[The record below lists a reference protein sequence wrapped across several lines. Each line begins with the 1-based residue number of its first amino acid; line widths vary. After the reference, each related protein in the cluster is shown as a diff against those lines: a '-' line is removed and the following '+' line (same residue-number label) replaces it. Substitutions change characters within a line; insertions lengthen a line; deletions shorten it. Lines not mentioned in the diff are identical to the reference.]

1 MPPFLAN
8 LVYAGGIAALFYLD
22 RDNSIRTSKALWLP
36 VAYLWILGSRSL
48 SAWLGVT
55 PTGTNVQLE
64 GSPIDAAFYTIL
76 FIGAASVLVLRR
88 PRIIAL
94 LNANFPI
101 LIYFAFCLFSV
112 IWSAYPGV
120 AFKRWFKA
128 VGDVVMILIVVT
140 DEQPV
145 AALRR
150 LLSRLGFV
158 LLPLS
163 LLFIKYYPNLG
174 RYYGA
179 WNGEQINIGVTQD
192 KNVLGV
198 IAFVLS
204 LGAVWRFLALYADKN
219 LPDRRRHLLAPG
231 TLLVIGVWLLML
243 ANSAT
248 SLVSFVLGAGL
259 MLATRRPFVIRNPA
273 AVHVLVLLLAVAA
286 GLVLAL
292 GGGASAAA
300 ALGRNSTL
308 TGRTDIW
315 AAVIPMAANPL
326 IGAGFESFWL
336 NPLVHQR
343 LDALIPN
350 LPLNEAHD
358 GYLEVYLNLGWVG
371 VLLIVLLLTD
381 AYRRAVKAFRH
392 EPAFGSLLL
401 AYVLTAATYNIT
413 EAGFRLLS
421 ITWIFLLL
429 SVAEANVILAR
440 VSVGT
445 SQTEGPSDRSRDL
458 PARNVQTAARRLTN
472 YDWKGL
478 R

>member
-1 MPPFLAN
+1 
-8 LVYAGGIAALFYLD
+8 
-22 RDNSIRTSKALWLP
+22 
-36 VAYLWILGSRSL
+36 
-48 SAWLGVT
+48 
-55 PTGTNVQLE
+55 
-64 GSPIDAAFYTIL
+64 
-76 FIGAASVLVLRR
+76 
-88 PRIIAL
+88 
-94 LNANFPI
+94 
-101 LIYFAFCLFSV
+101 
-112 IWSAYPGV
+112 
-120 AFKRWFKA
+120 
-128 VGDVVMILIVVT
+128 
-140 DEQPV
+140 
-145 AALRR
+145 
-150 LLSRLGFV
+150 
-158 LLPLS
+158 
-163 LLFIKYYPNLG
+163 
-174 RYYGA
+174 
-179 WNGEQINIGVTQD
+179 
-192 KNVLGV
+192 
-198 IAFVLS
+198 
-204 LGAVWRFLALYADKN
+204 
-219 LPDRRRHLLAPG
+219 
-231 TLLVIGVWLLML
+231 
-243 ANSAT
+243 
-248 SLVSFVLGAGL
+248 
-259 MLATRRPFVIRNPA
+259 
-273 AVHVLVLLLAVAA
+273 VLVLLLAVAA